1 MSSKGIVFYK
11 KKCYIEIKRSEKVK
25 KQQIYLPGILCFI
38 SGIIFVIIGIIRQEH
53 LTILK
58 KAINI
63 CLECIG
69 IG

>member
-1 MSSKGIVFYK
+1 MSI
-11 KKCYIEIKRSEKVK
+11 
-25 KQQIYLPGILCFI
+25 CFI
-38 SGIIFVIIGIIRQEH
+38 TVGASRGEVKVV
-53 LTILK
+53 LK

>member
-1 MSSKGIVFYK
+1 MKIQFVQYSVLFLAVAVLVI
-11 KKCYIEIKRSEKVK
+11 
-25 KQQIYLPGILCFI
+25 GILNREYEAVFN
-38 SGIIFVIIGIIRQEH
+38 
-53 LTILK
+53 